1 MEKRDDMKDE
11 SEDWRQRVERDN
23 RESCQEKEKKTD
35 NDGSIYTSLESERYT
50 NVEDLF
56 EGIEVD
62 DFDYLADY

>member
-1 MEKRDDMKDE
+1 MGERENIKEE

-23 RESCQEKEKKTD
+23 GEGCQGKEKKTA
-35 NDGSIYTSLESERYT
+35 NDGSIYTSLESERYS

-62 DFDYLADY
+62 DFDYLAGY